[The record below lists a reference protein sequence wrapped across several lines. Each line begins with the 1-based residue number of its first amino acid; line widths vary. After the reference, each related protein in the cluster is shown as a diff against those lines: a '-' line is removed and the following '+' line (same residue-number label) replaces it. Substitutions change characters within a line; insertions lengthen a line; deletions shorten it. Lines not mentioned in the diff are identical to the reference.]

1 MIKYNR
7 ITLDNGLRILVN
19 EDRSTPLVA
28 MNILYDV
35 GSRDEDPEATGLAHL
50 FEHLMFGGSVNIPD
64 YDTPLQM
71 VGGENNA
78 FTNNDITN
86 YYLTIPSEN
95 IETGFWLESDRM
107 LELDFS
113 QKNLDTQK
121 NVVIEE
127 FKQRYLNQ
135 PYGNA
140 ILKLRPLAYNVHPY
154 RWPTIGMDVSHV
166 EKTNLEQIRNFFYS
180 HYAPNNA
187 ILALSGNISTDTA
200 VRLAEKWFAPIEKR
214 KIKQRNLPSEPEQTE
229 ARNTIIESDVPSDAL
244 YKVWHI
250 GPRNSHDFH
259 TLDLITDL
267 LAGGES
273 GRLHTIL
280 VRERKLFSEIN
291 AYITSDIDPGLIFV
305 HGRLMNNIDIQKA
318 DDAINE
324 VLSGLLK
331 NDGIEDEMEK
341 VKNKFESST
350 VFSNTS
356 ILNKAVNLSFF
367 ELLGNAEL
375 INLESGL
382 YRRVTKS
389 MVMEATEKYLAPSN
403 CSTLFYKSTSGRNNE

>member
-1 MIKYNR
+1 MISYKR
-7 ITLDNGLRILVN
+7 FSLENGLRVLVH
-19 EDRSTPLVA
+19 EDKSTPLVA

-35 GSRDEDPEATGLAHL
+35 GSRDEDPGMTGLAHL

-64 YDTPLQM
+64 YDTPLQL

-127 FKQRYLNQ
+127 FNQRYINQ
-135 PYGNA
+135 PYGDA
-140 ILKLRPLAYNVHPY
+140 ILKLRPLAYKVHPY
-154 RWPTIGMDVSHV
+154 RWPTIGLDITHI
-166 EKTNLEQIRNFFYS
+166 ENTDLEQIKKFFFS

-187 ILALSGNISTDTA
+187 ILALTGNITYD
-200 VRLAEKWFAPIEKR
+200 LAFKLTQKWFGPIEKR
-214 KIKQRNLPSEPEQTE
+214 KVQSRNLPVEPPQNEE
-229 ARNTIIESDVPSDAL
+229 RILTIEKDVPSDAL

-250 GPRNSHDFH
+250 GPRKSPDFY

-273 GRLHTIL
+273 GRLYTKL
-280 VRERKLFSEIN
+280 VREKKLFSEIN
-291 AYITSDIDPGLIFV
+291 AYITSDIDPGLIIV
-305 HGRLMNNIDIQKA
+305 QGKLMKNIDIQHA
-318 DDAINE
+318 EEAVNE
-324 VLSGLLK
+324 VIKGLQTG
-331 NDGIEDEMEK
+331 NGIKDEMEK

-356 ILNKAVNLSFF
+356 ILNKAVNLSFY
-367 ELLGNAEL
+367 ELLGNPEL
-375 INLESGL
+375 INHEVDT
-382 YRRVTKS
+382 YREVS
-389 MVMEATEKYLAPSN
+389 QNMVIEATRRYFVPSN
-403 CSTLFYKSTSGRNNE
+403 CSTIYYKSTRKEK